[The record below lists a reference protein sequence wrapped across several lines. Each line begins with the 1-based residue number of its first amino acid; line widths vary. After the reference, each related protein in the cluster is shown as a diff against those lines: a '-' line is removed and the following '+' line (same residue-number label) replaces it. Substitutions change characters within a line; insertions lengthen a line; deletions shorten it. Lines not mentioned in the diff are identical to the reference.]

1 MDEARKFYGDLLGM
15 KEARSSDKWVEYD
28 FYGNKVFCHFV
39 GIDYRGVD
47 YVDQVGGDEVPVP
60 HFGACISLK
69 EFNDLAEKLKKEEF
83 KFLVE
88 PHLIFEGQNDE

>member
-1 MDEARKFYGDLLGM
+1 MDEARNFYGVLLGM

-47 YVDQVGGDEVPVP
+47 YAD
-60 HFGACISLK
+60 
-69 EFNDLAEKLKKEEF
+69 
-83 KFLVE
+83 
-88 PHLIFEGQNDE
+88 